1 MHNFAVWQFFVYRMN
16 VTKDKLLVILG
27 PTASGKSALAVD
39 LAVEFDGEVISADS
53 RQVYKGLDIGSG
65 KITEAETR
73 DIPHYLLDVAN
84 LNETYTVSDF
94 KEMAIEVIDNI
105 TQRNKLPLLVGG
117 TGFYIQSVVD
127 DLKLPEVPPDES
139 LRLELE
145 TYPTIDLVELLR
157 TIDPDRAANIDEHNR
172 PRLIRA
178 IEVAKA
184 LGKVPPIS
192 DSDSPYDL
200 LEIGLYVGQADLYK
214 KIHNRL
220 LARVKQGL
228 IEEVK
233 NLKNIGISAERLE
246 ALGLEYR
253 YVSQYLDGKFSKD
266 TMLAE
271 LEQAIRQYAKR
282 QMTWF
287 KRDNRIKWI
296 TEPEQ
301 AYPLV
306 RKFLGN

>member
-1 MHNFAVWQFFVYRMN
+1 MVMPPE
-16 VTKDKLLVILG
+16 KLLVILG
-27 PTASGKSALAVD
+27 PTSSGKSALAVD
-39 LAVEFDGEVISADS
+39 LAVEFDGEVVSADS
-53 RQVYKGLDIGSG
+53 RQVYQGLDIGAG
-65 KITEAETR
+65 KITEDEMR
-73 DIPHYLLDVAN
+73 GVMHRLLDVAN
-84 LNETYTVSDF
+84 LGETFTVSDF
-94 KEMAIEVIDNI
+94 KTLATEAISDIY
-105 TQRNKLPLLVGG
+105 QRGKLPILAGG

-157 TIDPDRAANIDEHNR
+157 TIDPDRASSIDEHNR

-178 IEVAKA
+178 IEVGKA
-184 LGKVPPIS
+184 LGKVPPLS
-192 DSDSPYDL
+192 TSSPYDL
-200 LEIGLYVGQADLYK
+200 LQIGLYISPPDLFK
-214 KIHNRL
+214 KIHTRL
-220 LARVKQGL
+220 LTRVKEGL
-228 IEEVK
+228 IEEIK
-233 NLKNIGISAERLE
+233 NLKAGGIESERLE

-271 LEQAIRQYAKR
+271 LEQAIRRYAKR

-306 RKFLGN
+306 RKFLSS

>member
-1 MHNFAVWQFFVYRMN
+1 METI
-16 VTKDKLLVILG
+16 TKDKLLVILG

-39 LAVEFDGEVISADS
+39 LALEFDGEVISADS
-53 RQVYKGLDIGSG
+53 RQVYRGLDIGSG
-65 KITEAETR
+65 KVTEEEMR
-73 DIPHYLLDVAN
+73 GVFHHLLDVSD
-84 LNETYTVSDF
+84 LNEIFTVADF
-94 KEMAIEVIDNI
+94 KEQANLAIKNI
-105 TQRNKLPLLVGG
+105 ISRNKLPILVGG
-117 TGFYIQSVVD
+117 TGFYIQAVVD
-127 DLKLPEVPPDES
+127 DLSLPDVPPDES

-157 TIDPDRAANIDEHNR
+157 TIDPDRASTIDLHNR

-184 LGKVPPIS
+184 LGKVPPLPEANS
-192 DSDSPYDL
+192 LYDL
-200 LEIGLYVGQADLYK
+200 LQLGLYVSPPELFK

-220 LARVKQGL
+220 QVRAKNGL

-233 NLKNIGISAERLE
+233 KLKDEGINSERLE
-246 ALGLEYR
+246 DLGLEYR
-253 YVSQYLDGKFSKD
+253 YVSEYLDGKFSRD

-301 AYPLV
+301 AYPLM
-306 RKFLGN
+306 RKFLSF